1 MKTLQ
6 KIVEKIIERD
16 FEKWFKGDEGIH
28 PDRVKSFLSAKI
40 TEAVE
45 ECLEEIRF
53 EKINTFSDETKKMT
67 RGFEPSGSQ
76 QNVIDN
82 NLFYE
87 GYNQAI
93 QELSVKINQILQ
105 AE

>member
-45 ECLEEIRF
+45 ECLEEV
-53 EKINTFSDETKKMT
+53 KKM
-67 RGFEPSGSQ
+67 
-76 QNVIDN
+76 
-82 NLFYE
+82 NLKQIIEEYE
-87 GYNQAI
+87 
-93 QELSVKINQILQ
+93 
-105 AE
+105 